1 MRKILSLILL
11 SVSLLFVRA
20 IAAQDVAKADTAAT
34 GALSGRWIVNADF
47 FWFANLFRVAAGAAR
62 REPDRQL

>member
-11 SVSLLFVRA
+11 SVSLLLVRA

-34 GALSGRWIVNADF
+34 GTLSGRWVVNADF
-47 FWFANLFRVAAGAAR
+47 FGSPIYFGLLL
-62 REPDRQL
+62 Q